1 MKERAMHDKPAEIPG
16 MISFRRYKLVY
27 LGPGAYVGQKV
38 IKQEQKIDVMPNNV
52 FVTKVQLYSNIY
64 VIGSSFLPYR
74 TWLNDL

>member
-52 FVTKVQLYSNIY
+52 FVTKV
-64 VIGSSFLPYR
+64 
-74 TWLNDL
+74 